1 MFGELGKDDKGWGLT
16 TLGECCELNPK
27 RPRNINDELLVSF
40 VPMPAVSE
48 DGKID
53 CSDIKPYKEVRK
65 GFTYFAENDVLF
77 AKITPCMENGKGAV
91 AKGLEGG
98 IGSGSTEFHVLRP
111 IPGKSNPYW
120 LYILTMFESFR
131 VGARKVMT
139 GTGGQ
144 LRVPIGYLNDYPI
157 SLPPIDLQE
166 RFEEIVHQ
174 SDKSKFVRFKSQFIE
189 MFGEDGEKGN
199 CVTKTLQELID
210 MKWITYHLD
219 GNHGGDYPRADE
231 FVEAGIPYIS
241 ANGIVGDR
249 IDMKL
254 AKYVTAERAKRF
266 RKGIAENGD
275 VLFAHNATVGPVA
288 ILETEEPTVILGTS
302 LTSYR
307 CNSNHILAEYLMAY
321 MKNPLFV
328 QQYERN
334 MQQSTRKQVPITTQ
348 RKYSFIIPSMDEQKE
363 FAHFVK
369 QSDKSKLK
377 EEDHKSGMH
386 EL

>member
-1 MFGELGKDDKGWGLT
+1 MFGEDGEKGNCVTKTLQELIDMKWITYHLDGNHGGDYPRADEFVEAGIPYISANCIVGDRIDMKLAKYVTAERAKRFRKGIAENGDVLFAHNATVGPVAILETEEPTVILGTSLTSYRCNSNHILAEYLMAYMKNPLFVQQYERNMQQSTRKQVPITTQRKYSFIIPSMDEQKEFAHFVKQSDKSKFVRFKSQFIEMFGELGKDDKGWGLT

-174 SDKSKFVRFKSQFIE
+174 SDKSK
-189 MFGEDGEKGN
+189 
-199 CVTKTLQELID
+199 
-210 MKWITYHLD
+210 
-219 GNHGGDYPRADE
+219 
-231 FVEAGIPYIS
+231 
-241 ANGIVGDR
+241 
-249 IDMKL
+249 
-254 AKYVTAERAKRF
+254 
-266 RKGIAENGD
+266 
-275 VLFAHNATVGPVA
+275 
-288 ILETEEPTVILGTS
+288 
-302 LTSYR
+302 
-307 CNSNHILAEYLMAY
+307 
-321 MKNPLFV
+321 
-328 QQYERN
+328 
-334 MQQSTRKQVPITTQ
+334 
-348 RKYSFIIPSMDEQKE
+348 
-363 FAHFVK
+363 
-369 QSDKSKLK
+369 LK